1 MVRTNNPE
9 EQLAAFL
16 AKYTPEIAARAEA
29 ARNEM
34 RKLYPMALELVY
46 DNYNALAIG
55 YSPSE
60 RASDAVFSIALYP
73 RWVSLFFLQA
83 RGLPDP
89 DRLLKGSGT
98 VARHIVLASPTMLHD
113 AAVRDLMKE
122 AVGRAKTPF
131 DPRTQHQLIIK
142 SISKAQR
149 PRLPGGETKART
161 TRSKQP
167 SARAAGAKA

>member
-1 MVRTNNPE
+1 MARSVDPE

-16 AKYTPEIAARAEA
+16 AKYAPEVASLAEA
-29 ARNEM
+29 LRNEM

-55 YSPSE
+55 YSPTE
-60 RASDAVFSIALYP
+60 KASDGVFSIALYP

-83 RGLPDP
+83 KGLPDP

-98 VARHIVLASPTMLHD
+98 VARHIVMPSPAMLHEQ
-113 AAVRDLMKE
+113 AVRDLMRE
-122 AVGRAKTPF
+122 AVARAKTPF
-131 DPRTQHQLIIK
+131 DSRTQHQLVIK

-149 PRLPGGETKART
+149 PRRPASATKPRKP
-161 TRSKQP
+161 RSKP
-167 SARAAGAKA
+167 SARSAKAKA